1 MVDSA
6 KLAIFFQKR
15 ITIHTMSRD
24 FCRFSHIFADLVT
37 LGLSNLAF
45 QASLL
50 TLAAFIQAV
59 ADCPVLR
66 LKAFLNVL

>member
-37 LGLSNLAF
+37 LGFSHPLSSR
-45 QASLL
+45 QSP
-50 TLAAFIQAV
+50 TV
-59 ADCPVLR
+59 PSCV
-66 LKAFLNVL
+66 